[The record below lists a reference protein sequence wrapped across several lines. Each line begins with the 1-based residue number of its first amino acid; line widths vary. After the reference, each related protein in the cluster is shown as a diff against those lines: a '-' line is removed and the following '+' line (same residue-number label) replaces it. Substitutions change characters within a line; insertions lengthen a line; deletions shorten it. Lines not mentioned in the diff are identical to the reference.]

1 MMMPYPTSS
10 PSPAPS
16 PSVTKRASHSSS
28 TGSSP
33 HNSANLSSSSQHD
46 SSSSSTTADGVSS
59 TPGDSLD
66 YSMFVLGL
74 PEPDPDDATDED
86 MYARSHHHAIDHETE
101 SARPRTEVMTK
112 R

>member
-1 MMMPYPTSS
+1 
-10 PSPAPS
+10 
-16 PSVTKRASHSSS
+16 
-28 TGSSP
+28 
-33 HNSANLSSSSQHD
+33 
-46 SSSSSTTADGVSS
+46 
-59 TPGDSLD
+59 
-66 YSMFVLGL
+66 MFVLGL

>member
-33 HNSANLSSSSQHD
+33 HNSANLSSQHD

-101 SARPRTEVMTK
+101 NARPKTEVMTE

>member
-16 PSVTKRASHSSS
+16 PSVSKRASP

-33 HNSANLSSSSQHD
+33 HNSANLSSQHD

-101 SARPRTEVMTK
+101 NARPKTEVMTE